1 MGYWVI
7 GSKTYGES
15 RSGRGLERSQ
25 GRRREWETGR
35 RKGGGVE
42 RQAGETSEDTHIHE
56 GREKERGGYA
66 NPGGVGKGKGRQ
78 EGREKEQER
87 KTSGRGKELLGREG
101 NEQRE
106 PKGKGGRQ
114 QSEDAGQRE
123 LAEESMWRH
132 RCHGQLKSEQVL
144 WLVNTYL
151 YIYDNVSIYTHIS
164 KYGKYGTV

>member
-7 GSKTYGES
+7 GLKTYGES
-15 RSGRGLERSQ
+15 RSGRGLD
-25 GRRREWETGR
+25 

-42 RQAGETSEDTHIHE
+42 RQAGETSGDTHIHE
-56 GREKERGGYA
+56 WREKERGGYT
-66 NPGGVGKGKGRQ
+66 NPGGVGKGKENKRARQ
-78 EGREKEQER
+78 
-87 KTSGRGKELLGREG
+87 GREG

-151 YIYDNVSIYTHIS
+151 YI
-164 KYGKYGTV
+164 

>member
-7 GSKTYGES
+7 GLLDLKPTANLVRGEGSKGAREE
-15 RSGRGLERSQ
+15 GRNGRQE
-25 GRRREWETGR
+25 GRRSRETG
-35 RKGGGVE
+35 
-42 RQAGETSEDTHIHE
+42 
-56 GREKERGGYA
+56 GRDKRGYA
-66 NPGGVGKGKGRQ
+66 HPRGEGKGKGRI
-78 EGREKEQER
+78 R
-87 KTSGRGKELLGREG
+87 KSRRGGKRKGETRGKGKGTREENKRARQGREG

>member
-1 MGYWVI
+1 MDLKPTANLVRGE
-7 GSKTYGES
+7 GSTGREGES
-15 RSGRGLERSQ
+15 RD
-25 GRRREWETGR
+25 RR
-35 RKGGGVE
+35 E
-42 RQAGETSEDTHIHE
+42 RQAGIRTSTSGGKRKGEDTQIQE
-56 GREKERGGYA
+56 GWEKERRDKR
-66 NPGGVGKGKGRQ
+66 KGKGTREENKRARQ
-78 EGREKEQER
+78 
-87 KTSGRGKELLGREG
+87 GREG